1 MMTLGVAALASPV
14 AAEDRLEL
22 WLNPALSAALDD
34 KSFVELEVAQ
44 RYREAPADDTH
55 YARLW
60 IGRTIADGVT
70 LSGGA
75 ERRREGSGRETR
87 LLQQVGYPLLG
98 RIKGRTR
105 IEQRFIKGAERTA
118 WRLRQRIGI
127 TLPLSQRAD
136 FWSLVANAEG
146 FLTLRASNDRGDKG
160 LTGLRT
166 FVGVER
172 EYRRIDVSVGYLRQQ
187 AIRRDAPDVVGH
199 APFVGLTFK
208 F

>member
-1 MMTLGVAALASPV
+1 MACLLVAIAVPA

-22 WLNPALSAALDD
+22 WLNPALKAALDD

-44 RYREAPADDTH
+44 QYRGSPADDTH

-60 IGRTIADGVT
+60 IGRKVVDGVT

-75 ERRREGSGRETR
+75 ERRREGNGRETR

-98 RIKGRTR
+98 PIKGRTR
-105 IEQRFIKGAERTA
+105 IEQRFISGAQRTA
-118 WRLRQRIGI
+118 WRLRQRIGVA
-127 TLPLSQRAD
+127 LPFSGRAEA
-136 FWSLVANAEG
+136 WSLVANAES
-146 FLTLRASNDRGDKG
+146 FLTLRASNDRGNEG
-160 LTGLRT
+160 LTGVRT

-172 EYRRIDVSVGYLRQQ
+172 EYRRMDVSVGYLRQQ
-187 AIRRDAPDVVGH
+187 SIRRDAPDVVGH

-208 F
+208 L